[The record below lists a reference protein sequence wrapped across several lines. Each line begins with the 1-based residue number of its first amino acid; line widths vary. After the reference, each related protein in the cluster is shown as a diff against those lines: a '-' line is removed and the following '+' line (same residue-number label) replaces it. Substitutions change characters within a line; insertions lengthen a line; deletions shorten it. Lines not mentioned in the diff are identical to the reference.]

1 MIDDTFKPSLHSELC
16 PEVVTEE
23 TRALYAEF
31 EAGTKRQLDAY
42 FPDQGQLLAYC
53 QMMLAGIDRQIQKIV
68 KGKGSF
74 SKNKRLA
81 RDWPATIDYQRHID
95 KEEFAISVP
104 GHLYPNGDKLYAWL
118 DPNWKEPFSS
128 LRIRHLDAHVRG
140 DNIAVN
146 EQWQSNDSGKG
157 GWSPA
162 MYAFFEIDQNYLFI
176 DDSAMRPFKNRKN
189 KKLME
194 IRFKNFGGG
203 KLDWS
208 KVPVLAPFAIW
219 RQAKTGPGRNKCNYR
234 ALMPRDNG
242 RLVRVGRDKYLDEH
256 TVRLKL
262 ARHEYYKVMHAI
274 RTGGDYDF
282 HSSPLPW
289 LTSICKLVFAHGN
302 PNYYR
307 EFDLQAVINR
317 ATGMQLQRR
326 KS

>member
-53 QMMLAGIDRQIQKIV
+53 QMQLAVIDRQIQQIV
-68 KGKGSF
+68 KGKFVF

-81 RDWPATIDYQRHID
+81 RDWSPTVDYQRPILPS
-95 KEEFAISVP
+95 ESQANVA
-104 GHLYPNGDKLYAWL
+104 GHMLPTGDKLYAWL

-128 LRIRHLDAHVRG
+128 LRIRLLDAHVRG

-146 EQWQSNDSGKG
+146 NQWQSSDSGKS

-208 KVPVLAPFAIW
+208 KVPLLAPFAIW

-289 LTSICKLVFAHGN
+289 LTSICKLVFAHNN
-302 PNYYR
+302 P
-307 EFDLQAVINR
+307 ESGLFFDLQTMLNR
-317 ATGMQLQRR
+317 AVGMRHKR
-326 KS
+326 NKS